1 MAESEKVVS
10 LEEVKNLLSKEEKK
24 RELSYEKRLA
34 LDHAKTFSNINITTT
49 KKLVQELTKLERI
62 SEPIAYK
69 IAELLPTHPDDVRA
83 IFAKERFNLE
93 EKEIKQIIEIV
104 TKVKA

>member
-10 LEEVKNLLSKEEKK
+10 LEEVKNLLTKEEKK

-34 LDHAKTFSNINITTT
+34 LDHAKTFSTINITKT
-49 KKLVQELTKLERI
+49 KKLVQELTKLERV

-93 EKEIKQIIEIV
+93 EKETNKIIELV
-104 TKVKA
+104 TKAIA

>member
-1 MAESEKVVS
+1 MAETDKVVS

-34 LDHAKTFSNINITTT
+34 LDHAKTFSKINVTKT
-49 KKLVQELTKLERI
+49 KKLVTDLTKMERV
-62 SEPIAYK
+62 SESIAYK
-69 IAELLPTHPDDVRA
+69 IAELLPQHPDDVRA

-93 EKEIKQIIEIV
+93 EKEITQIIDCV
-104 TKVKA
+104 TKALA